1 MLMIKK
7 NIPNFF
13 TILNLFCG
21 LIAITCLLNLKKEYS
36 KSELNFIFNL
46 PHNWYFFSV
55 FIFLGSIFDFIDGY
69 IARFLNVES
78 KIGKELDSLSDM
90 VTFGVAPGLAVY
102 TYLVEFQFFLP
113 QIGLLIPIFSAI
125 RLSKFNSTFQEKNF
139 FIGMPTPA
147 MALFISTTLSSNL
160 LKSAELTALI
170 TITLCI
176 LMISKIK
183 FLSFK
188 NISSLNLIKKS
199 IKLKVII
206 FIVIASIAFIL
217 YKTIF
222 KNDFFLIAVIE
233 FLPFIL
239 LLYVI
244 VSLINNIIKK

>member
-21 LIAITCLLNLKKEYS
+21 LIAITCLLNLKKDYS

-46 PHNWYFFSV
+46 PYNWYFFSV
-55 FIFLGSIFDFIDGY
+55 FICLGSFFDFIDGY
-69 IARFLNVES
+69 IARLLNVES
-78 KIGKELDSLSDM
+78 KTGKELDSLSDM

-125 RLSKFNSTFQEKNF
+125 RLSKFNSTLQEKKF

-170 TITLCI
+170 TTTLCF
-176 LMISKIK
+176 LMISRIK

-188 NISSLNLIKKS
+188 NISSLNLIKTS
-199 IKLKVII
+199 VKLNAII
-206 FIVIASIAFIL
+206 FIVILSISFIL
-217 YKTIF
+217 YKTLF
-222 KNDFFLIAVIE
+222 KNDFFLIAVTE